1 MDKMKNIFSTVLCIL
16 LLLIICVVVQ
26 ARTASPK
33 IADFL
38 ITNDEEKVLLY
49 ARLVDGFKSEMKSE
63 ILAGVPQDV
72 VLRVK
77 VYEERP
83 WWIWDK
89 KINQS
94 EIKRTIRYDNLIKTF
109 TITTNGNPDP
119 AVFPDL
125 SSAQSAMA
133 DFNGVVVTSIIALKK
148 GKNYYLKVKIIIERF
163 RLPLGME
170 YIFSFV
176 SYWDYTTDWYK
187 QKFILK

>member
-1 MDKMKNIFSTVLCIL
+1 MDKMKNIFSTVLCII
-16 LLLIICVVVQ
+16 LLLIICMVVQ

-119 AVFPDL
+119 DHGPRLELQNNQGGISRLAPWKLASPLQSLPPILHKPAQSSL
-125 SSAQSAMA
+125 SSYS
-133 DFNGVVVTSIIALKK
+133 K
-148 GKNYYLKVKIIIERF
+148 GARGLSV
-163 RLPLGME
+163 
-170 YIFSFV
+170 
-176 SYWDYTTDWYK
+176 
-187 QKFILK
+187 

>member
-1 MDKMKNIFSTVLCIL
+1 MKNIFSTVLCII
-16 LLLIICVVVQ
+16 LLLIICMVAQ

-176 SYWDYTTDWYK
+176 SYWDYATDWYK